1 MRHGGNAW
9 HVGPTAMSHRELT
22 VLEPRSLDAAWPV
35 IGPYLDKALSH
46 SEGEICAED
55 VRQMVRDGQAFVLVV
70 VAGGAILAAGAVE
83 IVRYPRYKAANIIA
97 VGGKRVFL
105 RADELAWVCRL
116 ARDMGCT
123 KLQTF
128 CRPSMAR
135 LLGKLGMREAYRLMR
150 CDL

>member
-1 MRHGGNAW
+1 M
-9 HVGPTAMSHRELT
+9 
-22 VLEPRSLDAAWPV
+22 SLDAAWPIV
-35 IGPYLDKALSH
+35 GAYLEMALRH
-46 SEGEICAED
+46 SEDELGAED
-55 VRQMVRDGQAFVLVV
+55 IRQMVKDANAFILVV
-70 VAGGAILAAGAVE
+70 VIDAEIVAAGAVE

-97 VGGKRVFL
+97 VGGKQVFL
-105 RADELAWVCRL
+105 KRAELDWVRKV

-135 LLGKLGMREAYRLMR
+135 LLGKLGMREAYRMMR